1 MFGREKKKDIDS
13 MTIDEIEKYL
23 ESRKA
28 NEESDQSL
36 KDRVDES
43 VAEQEKEDGNE
54 DSQSAK
60 DRVDEALG
68 EEEALK
74 EEKEEEAHEEAQEE
88 KHEEAE
94 EKGEDLKKELKDLR
108 AEVEELK
115 SMLKAKE
122 REPKKA
128 DGTEADKLAE
138 LEKKFN

>member
-28 NEESDQSL
+28 NEEGEQSL
-36 KDRVDES
+36 KDLVDES

-94 EKGEDLKKELKDLR
+94 ENGEDLKKELKALR
-108 AEVEELK
+108 AEFEELK

-128 DGTEADKLAE
+128 DETEAGKLAE